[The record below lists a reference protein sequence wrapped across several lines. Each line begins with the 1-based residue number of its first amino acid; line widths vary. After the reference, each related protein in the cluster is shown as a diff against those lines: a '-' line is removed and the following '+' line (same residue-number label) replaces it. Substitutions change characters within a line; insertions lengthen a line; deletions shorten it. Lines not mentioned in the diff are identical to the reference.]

1 MSLVP
6 QPGSYVQILYGAG
19 SESTYANEAMSEVN
33 LYTARWGFKA
43 RYTVYRI
50 TTAARRILTDTATPI
65 FQKQVHGAGDWVALT
80 PSEIWYGA
88 GYIVLSAALNND
100 DLVRCSSGKYL
111 TPTTL
116 IGCVERNLTL
126 SRKQEDV
133 TCYGDTAVMRAGS
146 ITDWN
151 ASLTA
156 LYAKKCAEISSAG
169 GAADS
174 HIRVIHELGGV
185 AGNGTTIDLQDNDAA
200 SLTVS
205 VVATDI
211 VVDLDTNAGS
221 PISTASEVCAA
232 LNASAAVKALHLR
245 AELVDGENGT
255 GVVADSGPYTLA
267 GGLDQI
273 DFDAL
278 VDETVA
284 FRFYSVYSAGDMQ
297 VGFGKIESIDWQG
310 GPSDM
315 LKAGLSVVGA
325 KYQMHHVI
333 E

>member
-1 MSLVP
+1 M
-6 QPGSYVQILYGAG
+6 
-19 SESTYANEAMSEVN
+19 
-33 LYTARWGFKA
+33 ARA
-43 RYTVYRI
+43 I
-50 TTAARRILTDTATPI
+50 
-65 FQKQVHGAGDWVALT
+65 
-80 PSEIWYGA
+80 S
-88 GYIVLSAALNND
+88 VLSAALNND
-100 DLVRCSSGKYL
+100 DLVRCASGKYL

-116 IGCVERNLTL
+116 IGCVERNLNL

-133 TCYGDTAVMRAGS
+133 TCYGDTAVMKAGS
-146 ITDWN
+146 ITDWK

-156 LYAKKCAEISSAG
+156 FYAKKCAEISSAG
-169 GAADS
+169 GAANS
-174 HIRVIHELGGV
+174 HIRIIHELGGL
-185 AGNGTTIDLQDNDAA
+185 AGNGATIDFQDNDE
-200 SLTVS
+200 
-205 VVATDI
+205 ATLAIDITDDDI
-211 VVDLDTNAGS
+211 VVDLDTDAGS
-221 PISTASEVCAA
+221 PISTANQVIAA
-232 LNASAAVKALHLR
+232 LNADASFRALHMR
-245 AELVDGENGT
+245 AEKVNGENGA

-310 GPSDM
+310 GPADM

-325 KYQMHHVI
+325 KYEMHHVI